1 MKKEV
6 IPLTNEETNFYKE
19 KKVCYI
25 CKKEFSNDDN
35 DKKYHKVRD
44 YCRCIEKFRGAP
56 HNTLQFKI

>member
-1 MKKEV
+1 MKKEI

-25 CKKEFSNDDN
+25 CKKEFSNDDS

-44 YCRCIEKFRGAP
+44 YCRCTEKFRGAP
-56 HNTLQFKI
+56 HNTL